1 MHSCVCFFF
10 FQAEDGIRDLYV
22 TGVQTCALPIS
33 DLNWWNPAVHEAF
46 GDILRF
52 WFDRGVAGFR
62 IDVAQGL
69 YKDAQLRD
77 DPPAPEGELVR
88 GRFGLA
94 QVYSANRPESHG
106 VFRDWR
112 KIAESYPV
120 PRVLLGETW
129 VGSLDA
135 LAAFHGQGDELQLT
149 FNFPFI
155 FSPFTAGALSS
166 VVTESLEKLPAGEC
180 AVWTASNHDIS
191 RFPTRWCAGDE

>member
-1 MHSCVCFFF
+1 VRRPS
-10 FQAEDGIRDLYV
+10 E
-22 TGVQTCALPIS
+22 
-33 DLNWWNPAVHEAF
+33 
-46 GDILRF
+46 ILRF

-62 IDVAQGL
+62 IDVAHGL

-77 DPPAPEGELVR
+77 DPPVPEGGMIG

-94 QVYSANRPESHG
+94 QIYSANRPESHG

-129 VGSLDA
+129 VGDVGA

-149 FNFPFI
+149 FNFPGLRPV
-155 FSPFTAGALSS
+155 SGSWPPWCRVAGQA
-166 VVTESLEKLPAGEC
+166 A
-180 AVWTASNHDIS
+180 
-191 RFPTRWCAGDE
+191 RR